1 MTICLITKV
10 VFCFQHHG
18 KVNNYKA
25 GNKASAKQFINSNFV
40 HSLYKRLLR
49 CEKIVLFCSLVNS
62 LNQIKTAV
70 KEKMLELYTDLRTKF
85 RVVMNR
91 SALTFYTTSHYSPLV
106 NIEG

>member
-40 HSLYKRLLR
+40 DSLYKQLLR

-62 LNQIKTAV
+62 LNQIKTEI
-70 KEKMLELYTDLRTKF
+70 KKKMLELYTNLHTKS
-85 RVVMNR
+85 RVVMNCR
-91 SALTFYTTSHYSPLV
+91 PLTFYTPYSNSPLV